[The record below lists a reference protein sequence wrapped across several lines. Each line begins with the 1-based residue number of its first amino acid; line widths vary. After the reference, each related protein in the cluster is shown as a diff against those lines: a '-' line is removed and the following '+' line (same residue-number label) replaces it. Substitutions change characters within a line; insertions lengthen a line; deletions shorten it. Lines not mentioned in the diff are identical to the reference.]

1 MKVGVLAG
9 GCSSEHEVSLSTAAV
24 IRRAI
29 EDAGHDTVVVSI
41 DRSGRWR
48 LDGELLAVELGGG
61 LLECDVVFP
70 ALHGP
75 FGEDGTVQGL
85 LELLNMPYVGAGVLA
100 SALCMDKAAFKDVL
114 AASGVPQTRYV
125 VVHES
130 RWRASQQ
137 TVMAEI
143 EPLGAT
149 VFVKPARLGSSV
161 GIVKVTGP
169 RHLRPA
175 LELAFSHDGVAVVEQ
190 FSPGIEVE
198 CGVIGVSDPLTSV
211 PGEVRVRHGD
221 WYDYRAKY
229 VRGGHTLHAPAEMP
243 ARVTEAVQCLARE
256 TFMRIGCSGLARVD
270 FFVENDRVL
279 VNEANTIPGFTPTSD
294 FPKLWEASGLAL
306 PELCDRL
313 LGFALERHRTER
325 AGRAF

>member
-9 GCSSEHEVSLSTAAV
+9 GRSSEHEVSLSTAAV

-29 EDAGHDTVVVSI
+29 EEAGHDTVIVCI

-48 LDGELLAVELGGG
+48 VDGEILAVELGCG
-61 LLECDVVFP
+61 LLGCDVVFP

-100 SALCMDKAAFKDVL
+100 SALCMDKAAFKDAL
-114 AASGVPQTRYV
+114 AASGMPQTRYV
-125 VVHES
+125 VVHER
-130 RWRASQQ
+130 RWRASQSA
-137 TVMAEI
+137 VMAEI
-143 EPLGAT
+143 EPLGST

-161 GIVKVTGP
+161 GVVKVT
-169 RHLRPA
+169 REQDLRPA

-198 CGVIGVSDPLTSV
+198 CGVIGVADPETSV
-211 PGEVRVRHGD
+211 PGEIRVHRD
-221 WYDYRAKY
+221 WYDYSAKY
-229 VRGGHTLHAPAEMP
+229 IRGGYTLHAPAEMP
-243 ARVTEAVQCLARE
+243 RRVAETVQRLARE
-256 TFMRIGCSGLARVD
+256 TFMRIGCTGLARID
-270 FFVENDRVL
+270 FFVEDDRVL

-294 FPKLWEASGLAL
+294 FPRLWEASGVPL

-313 LGFALERHRTER
+313 LGFALERFRSER